1 MWGSVACLE
10 RILLLTLK
18 GRVVCGVCM
27 VCILSADGRVCV
39 CESEREEEGERGGG
53 GWEEHVC
60 MCVSPVDACVLQH
73 GTLVCL
79 FIQPLA

>member
-1 MWGSVACLE
+1 MVWGSVACLE
-10 RILLLTLK
+10 RILLLKLK

-27 VCILSADGRVCV
+27 VCILSAGGRVCV
-39 CESEREEEGERGGG
+39 CKSEREEEGERRGG
-53 GWEEHVC
+53 EHVC